1 MLQTHI
7 QAGTLTKYAA
17 ATGSKLTANSGTA
30 VISINESGGYI
41 TFPAATSYVEGRY
54 RYVITDSDGVVSEA
68 GFFYMMPSLA
78 SGDGRTKNQKIL
90 DLIDG
95 VIEGRADKNQ
105 LSVAVGDKSIRYM
118 SHEELLNM
126 RSHYA
131 DLVDNEMAS
140 LQGIN
145 DQSYCARFNAP

>member
-1 MLQTHI
+1 MLQSYI
-7 QAGTLTKYAA
+7 QAGTLTKYAVA
-17 ATGSKLTANSGTA
+17 AGSKFTANSGTA

-41 TFPAATSYVEGRY
+41 TFLAATSYSEGRY
-54 RYVITDSDGVVSEA
+54 RYIITDSTGVISEA
-68 GFFYMMPSLA
+68 GYFYMLPSLA

-95 VIEGRADKNQ
+95 VLEGRADKNQ
-105 LSVAVGDKSIRYM
+105 LSVAVGDKSIRYI
-118 SHEELLNM
+118 SHDELLNL

-131 DLVDNEMAS
+131 DIVDDEMAS

-145 DQSYCARFNAP
+145 NQSYFARFNTP